1 MPIFTELWILS
12 LFLGVILI
20 TSIFLGYK
28 KVISIITDSKNKDSC
43 CDLFRKLNIVTL
55 QSQYIFL
62 LLCFIIMIR
71 DQNKLNSDILGG
83 NRRRKF

>member
-1 MPIFTELWILS
+1 MDFV
-12 LFLGVILI
+12 VILGGNSHYNI
-20 TSIFLGYK
+20 NFFRLQKSNK
-28 KVISIITDSKNKDSC
+28 IITGSKNKDSC

-62 LLCFIIMIR
+62 LLCFIIMSR